1 MSLKEW
7 ILAVLGTIAVGVIC
21 AWIDNRDQQIL
32 IAPEIQVHGHSR
44 TN

>member
-7 ILAVLGTIAVGVIC
+7 ILAVIGTIAVGVIC
-21 AWIDNRDQQIL
+21 AWIDARDQLML

>member
-1 MSLKEW
+1 MNLKEW

-21 AWIDNRDQQIL
+21 AWIDGRDHEIL
-32 IAPEIQVHGHSR
+32 TTPEIEVHGHSS